1 MFPAIT
7 LTYEPGQG
15 DFAMEISASTKID
28 DLLKEYP
35 FLENFLVTLSPKFKG
50 LKNPIMRKTI
60 GKVATLGKVAG
71 IGGLDPD
78 GFLADLKAEIDRQ
91 AESAPDGA
99 AGAISDPEE
108 KQAALKEIIKALHAG
123 EDMAVL
129 KQRFG
134 QLIDGVEATEIAKME
149 QALMDEGLPA
159 EEIKRLCDVHVEIF
173 KEALEEQD
181 RPEPPMG
188 HPIHTFMKENRAS
201 EKIMSD
207 TSMLLGR
214 IGYPPK
220 AEAFTEN
227 SRALGSLIDRLS
239 EIDIHYTRKENQLF
253 PMLEAH
259 HFTGPSQVMWSIHD
273 DIRAGLKQAREAIG
287 QSDAERTLTHLK
299 EAIQAIR
306 DMIYKEE
313 HILYPASLDM
323 LTDQE
328 WIKVKEGE
336 ADIGF
341 AWVVPDTGWPENLIQ
356 EPEDVPPEPGE
367 VLDEIA
373 GALGLDTGRM
383 TLEQINLMLTHLP
396 VDLTFVDENDRVAYY
411 SEGPERIFPRSPAIV
426 GREVRNCHPPK
437 SVHLVNQILDAFKS
451 GSRDTAEFWIELGG
465 KFIFIRYFA
474 VRDGD
479 GYYRGCLEVSQ
490 DLTKIRKLEGQ
501 QRLLDWE

>member
-1 MFPAIT
+1 
-7 LTYEPGQG
+7 
-15 DFAMEISASTKID
+15 MEINATTNIN

-35 FLENFLVTLSPKFKG
+35 FLEDFLVRLSPKFKR

-60 GKVATLGKVAG
+60 GKVATLSKIAG
-71 IGGLDPD
+71 IGGLDLDDLLAKLTAEINRQLGKAATPD
-78 GFLADLKAEIDRQ
+78 G
-91 AESAPDGA
+91 SSPDGD
-99 AGAISDPEE
+99 GADGIISDPEK
-108 KQAALKEIIKALHAG
+108 KQAALKEIIMALHAG
-123 EDMAVL
+123 EDMAIL
-129 KQRFG
+129 KQRFS
-134 QLIDGVEATEIAKME
+134 QLISGVEATEIAKME

-173 KEALEEQD
+173 KEALEEKD

-201 EKIMSD
+201 EKIMSE
-207 TSMLLGR
+207 TSMLMGR
-214 IGYPPK
+214 IGHPPRP
-220 AEAFTEN
+220 ESFQEN
-227 SRALGSLIDRLS
+227 RQALGALVERLS
-239 EIDIHYTRKENQLF
+239 DIDIHYTRKENQLF

-273 DIRAGLKQAREAIG
+273 DIRAGLKQAREAIAG
-287 QSDAERTLTHLK
+287 SDPEGAITPLK

-323 LTDQE
+323 LTDAE
-328 WIKVKEGE
+328 WIKVKKGE

-341 AWVVPDTGWPENLIQ
+341 AWVVPDTGWPEDIIK
-356 EPEDVPPEPGE
+356 EPEDVPPEPAKVVQE
-367 VLDEIA
+367 VA

-411 SEGPERIFPRSPAIV
+411 SEGPERIFPRSPAII

-451 GSRDTAEFWIELGG
+451 GSRDSAEFWIELGG
-465 KFIFIRYFA
+465 KFIYIRYFP
-474 VRDGD
+474 VRDAD

-490 DLTKIRKLEGQ
+490 DLTQIRKLEGQ

>member
-1 MFPAIT
+1 M
-7 LTYEPGQG
+7 
-15 DFAMEISASTKID
+15 DISASTKIN

-35 FLENFLVTLSPKFKG
+35 FLEDFLVDLSPKFKG

-60 GKVATLGKVAG
+60 GKVATLSKVAG
-71 IGGLDPD
+71 IGGLDLD
-78 GFLADLKAEIDRQ
+78 NFLTALTSEIDRQ
-91 AESAPDGA
+91 AGKATTPVKSKPDA
-99 AGAISDPEE
+99 ADSVISDPVE

-134 QLIDGVEATEIAKME
+134 ELVKGVQATEIAKME

-173 KEALEEQD
+173 IEALEEQD
-181 RPEPPMG
+181 RPEPPVG

-201 EKIMSD
+201 EKIMSE

-214 IGYPPK
+214 IGHPPRP
-220 AEAFTEN
+220 EAFREN
-227 SRALGSLIDRLS
+227 SQALGALIERLC
-239 EIDIHYTRKENQLF
+239 EIDTHYTRKENQLF

-273 DIRAGLKQAREAIG
+273 DIRASLKQARQAFAKT
-287 QSDAERTLTHLK
+287 DAEGTTTPLK

-323 LTDQE
+323 LSDPE
-328 WIKVKEGE
+328 WVRVKEGE

-341 AWVVPDTGWPENLIQ
+341 AWVVPDSGWPENIILQ
-356 EPEDVPPEPGE
+356 PEEAPPEPE
-367 VLDEIA
+367 AVVQDVA
-373 GALGLDTGRM
+373 GALRLDTGHM

-411 SEGPERIFPRSPAIV
+411 SEGPERIFPRSPAII

-465 KFIFIRYFA
+465 KFIYIRYFA
-474 VRDGD
+474 VRDAG

-490 DLTKIRKLEGQ
+490 ELTHIRKLEGQ

>member
-1 MFPAIT
+1 
-7 LTYEPGQG
+7 
-15 DFAMEISASTKID
+15 MEISANTKID
-28 DLLKEYP
+28 DLLKAYP
-35 FLENFLVTLSPKFKG
+35 FLEDFLITLSPKFKG
-50 LKNPIMRKTI
+50 LRNPIMRKTV

-71 IGGLDPD
+71 IGGLNLDNLLAALTDEINRQTGKTAAPGEATQKGAGGALRDP
-78 GFLADLKAEIDRQ
+78 G
-91 AESAPDGA
+91 
-99 AGAISDPEE
+99 E

-129 KQRFG
+129 KQRFS
-134 QLIDGVEATEIAKME
+134 QLIGGVEASEIAKME

-173 KEALEEQD
+173 KEALKEQD
-181 RPEPPMG
+181 RPEPPLG

-201 EKIMSD
+201 EKLMSE
-207 TSMLLGR
+207 TSMLIGR
-214 IGYPPK
+214 IGNPPRP
-220 AEAFTEN
+220 EAFKAH
-227 SRALGSLIDRLS
+227 RQALGSLIERLS

-273 DIRAGLKQAREAIG
+273 DIRAGLKQAREAFAG
-287 QSDAERTLTHLK
+287 SDPQATITPLK

-313 HILYPASLDM
+313 HILYPASLEM
-323 LTDQE
+323 LSEAE
-328 WIKVKEGE
+328 WVKVKEGE

-341 AWVVPDTGWPENLIQ
+341 SWVVPDAGWPEAIIKVT
-356 EPEDVPPEPGE
+356 EAVPPEPVE
-367 VLDEIA
+367 VLKEVA
-373 GALGLDTGRM
+373 GALGLETGSM
-383 TLEQINLMLTHLP
+383 SLEQINLMLTHLP

-411 SEGPERIFPRSPAIV
+411 SEGPERIFPRSPAII

-437 SVHLVNQILDAFKS
+437 SVHLVNKILDAFKS

-465 KFIFIRYFA
+465 KFIYIRYFA
-474 VRDGD
+474 VRDAG

-490 DLTKIRKLEGQ
+490 DITRIRKLEGQ

>member
-1 MFPAIT
+1 
-7 LTYEPGQG
+7 
-15 DFAMEISASTKID
+15 MEIGANTKVD
-28 DLLKEYP
+28 SLLKEYP
-35 FLENFLVTLSPKFKG
+35 FLEDFLITLSPKFKG
-50 LKNPIMRKTI
+50 LKNPIMRKTL
-60 GKVATLGKVAG
+60 GKVATLDKIAG
-71 IGGLDPD
+71 IGGLDLDNFIEALTKEIGRQTGKTATPD
-78 GFLADLKAEIDRQ
+78 G
-91 AESAPDGA
+91 SPPDGA
-99 AGAISDPEE
+99 GGVISDPEE
-108 KQAALKEIIKALHAG
+108 KQAALREIIKDLHAG

-129 KQRFG
+129 KQRFA
-134 QLIDGVEATEIAKME
+134 QLVTGVEASEIAKME
-149 QALMDEGLPA
+149 QTLMDEGLPA

-181 RPEPPMG
+181 RPEPPLG
-188 HPIHTFMKENRAS
+188 HPIHTFIKENRAS
-201 EKIMSD
+201 EKIMSE

-214 IGYPPK
+214 IGQPPGL
-220 AEAFTEN
+220 EAFKEN
-227 SRALGSLIDRLS
+227 SQMLGSLIERLS

-259 HFTGPSQVMWSIHD
+259 HFSGPSQVMWSIHD
-273 DIRAGLKQAREAIG
+273 DIRANLKQARQGIAN
-287 QSDAERTLTHLK
+287 SDPQGTLTPLK

-313 HILYPASLDM
+313 HILFPASLDM
-323 LTDQE
+323 LSEPE

-341 AWVVPDTGWPENLIQ
+341 AWVVPDTGWPEDII
-356 EPEDVPPEPGE
+356 EAPEELPPEPAE
-367 VLDEIA
+367 VLAEVA

-411 SEGPERIFPRSPAIV
+411 SEGPERIFPRSPAII

-465 KFIFIRYFA
+465 KFIYIRYFA
-474 VRDGD
+474 VRDAS

>member
-1 MFPAIT
+1 
-7 LTYEPGQG
+7 
-15 DFAMEISASTKID
+15 MEISANTKID
-28 DLLKEYP
+28 SLLKEYP
-35 FLENFLVTLSPKFKG
+35 FLEEFLVTLSPKFKG

-60 GKVATLGKVAG
+60 GKVATLSKVAG
-71 IGGLDPD
+71 IAGLDLD
-78 GFLADLKAEIDRQ
+78 DFLTTLTNEINRQ
-91 AESAPDGA
+91 AGQTKIPAKPTPDGA
-99 AGAISDPEE
+99 GGVLSDPEE

-129 KQRFG
+129 KKRFS
-134 QLIDGVEATEIAKME
+134 QLISGVEAVEIAKME

-181 RPEPPMG
+181 RPEPPLG

-201 EKIMSD
+201 EKIMSK
-207 TSMLLGR
+207 TNMLMGR
-214 IGYPPK
+214 IGHPPR
-220 AEAFTEN
+220 AEAFKEN
-227 SRALGSLIDRLS
+227 SQALGAFIERLS

-273 DIRAGLKQAREAIG
+273 DIRAGLKQAREAFAK
-287 QSDAERTLTHLK
+287 SDSEGTLTPLK
-299 EAIQAIR
+299 ESIQAIR

-313 HILYPASLDM
+313 HILFPASLDM
-323 LTDQE
+323 LSDQE

-341 AWVVPDTGWPENLIQ
+341 AWVFPDTGWPEDIIK
-356 EPEDVPPEPGE
+356 EPEDVPPEPAE
-367 VLDEIA
+367 VLKDVA

-411 SEGPERIFPRSPAIV
+411 SEGPERIFPRSSAII

-465 KFIFIRYFA
+465 KFIYIRYFA
-474 VRDGD
+474 VRDAD

-490 DLTKIRKLEGQ
+490 DLTQIRKLEGQ
-501 QRLLDWE
+501 QRLVDWE

>member
-1 MFPAIT
+1 MGIT
-7 LTYEPGQG
+7 VN
-15 DFAMEISASTKID
+15 TKIN
-28 DLLKEYP
+28 DLLKQYP
-35 FLENFLVTLSPKFKG
+35 FLEDFLVTLSPKFKG
-50 LKNPIMRKTI
+50 LKNTMLRKTI

-71 IGGLDPD
+71 IGGLDLD
-78 GFLADLKAEIDRQ
+78 DFLAALSTQIEQ
-91 AESAPDGA
+91 QTGQTTTPTESNPDEADSGI
-99 AGAISDPEE
+99 GDPEK
-108 KQAALKEIIKALHAG
+108 KQEALKEIIKALHAG
-123 EDMAVL
+123 EDMAIV
-129 KQRFG
+129 KQRFN
-134 QLIDGVEATEIAKME
+134 QLVKGVEATEIAKME

-181 RPEPPMG
+181 RPDPPLG

-201 EKIMSD
+201 EKIMSE

-214 IGYPPK
+214 IGHPPEP
-220 AEAFTEN
+220 EAFSEN
-227 SRALGSLIDRLS
+227 SQALGSRIERLS
-239 EIDIHYTRKENQLF
+239 EIDTHYTRKENQLF

-273 DIRAGLKQAREAIG
+273 DIRAGLKQSREAFAI
-287 QSDAERTLTHLK
+287 SDPEGTIAPLK

-323 LTDQE
+323 LSDQE

-341 AWVVPDTGWPENLIQ
+341 AWVVPDTGWPADIIQ
-356 EPEDVPPEPGE
+356 EPEEALPEPAE
-367 VLDEIA
+367 VLEEVA

-411 SEGPERIFPRSPAIV
+411 SEGPERIFPRSPAII

-465 KFIFIRYFA
+465 KFIYIRYFA
-474 VRDGD
+474 VRDAG
-479 GYYRGCLEVSQ
+479 GYYKGCLEVSQ
-490 DLTKIRKLEGQ
+490 DLTRIRKLEGQ
-501 QRLLDWE
+501 NRLLDWE

>member
-1 MFPAIT
+1 
-7 LTYEPGQG
+7 
-15 DFAMEISASTKID
+15 MEINANTKID
-28 DLLKEYP
+28 DLLKKHP
-35 FLENFLVTLSPKFKG
+35 FLEDFLIGLSPKFKG

-60 GKVATLGKVAG
+60 GRVASLGKVAG
-71 IGGLDPD
+71 VGGLDLDDLLAALKDEINRQTGRAQTPD
-78 GFLADLKAEIDRQ
+78 Q
-91 AESAPDGA
+91 SAVNG
-99 AGAISDPEE
+99 GGGTHSDPKE
-108 KQAALKEIIKALHAG
+108 KQAVLKEIIRALHAG

-129 KQRFG
+129 KQRFS
-134 QLIDGVEATEIAKME
+134 QLITGVEASEIAKME

-173 KEALEEQD
+173 KEALEGQE
-181 RPEPPMG
+181 RPDPPLG

-201 EKIMSD
+201 EKLMSE
-207 TSMLLGR
+207 TSMLIGR
-214 IGYPPK
+214 IGHPPRP
-220 AEAFTEN
+220 EAFKAHHQ
-227 SRALGSLIDRLS
+227 ALGSLIERLS

-273 DIRAGLKQAREAIG
+273 DIRASLKQAREAFAG
-287 QSDAERTLTHLK
+287 SDPQGAITPLK

-323 LTDQE
+323 LSEEE

-341 AWVVPDTGWPENLIQ
+341 AWVVPDAGWPKDTIKA
-356 EPEDVPPEPGE
+356 PEDVAPEPAE
-367 VLDEIA
+367 VLKDLS
-373 GALGLDTGRM
+373 GNLGLDTGRM

-411 SEGPERIFPRSPAIV
+411 SEGPERIFPRSPAII

-437 SVHLVNQILDAFKS
+437 SVHLVNKILDAFKS

-465 KFIFIRYFA
+465 KFIYIRYFA
-474 VRDGD
+474 VRDTG

-490 DLTKIRKLEGQ
+490 DLTRIRKLEGQ

>member
-1 MFPAIT
+1 
-7 LTYEPGQG
+7 
-15 DFAMEISASTKID
+15 MEINPNTKLD

-35 FLENFLVTLSPKFKG
+35 FLEEFLIRVSPKFKG

-60 GKVATLGKVAG
+60 GKMATLGKVAG
-71 IGGLDPD
+71 VGGLDPD
-78 GFLADLKAEIDRQ
+78 NFLAALKNEINRQ
-91 AESAPDGA
+91 TGRATTPDQSAPKGA
-99 AGAISDPEE
+99 GGALSDPKE

-134 QLIDGVEATEIAKME
+134 QLIRGVEASEIAKME

-159 EEIKRLCDVHVEIF
+159 EEIKSLCDVHVEIF
-173 KEALEEQD
+173 KEALEEQE
-181 RPEPPMG
+181 RPAPPLG

-201 EKIMSD
+201 EKLMSE
-207 TSMLLGR
+207 TSILIGR
-214 IGYPPK
+214 IGHPPRL
-220 AEAFTEN
+220 EAFKTHHQ
-227 SRALGSLIDRLS
+227 ALGSLIERLS

-273 DIRAGLKQAREAIG
+273 DIRASLKQAREAFAR
-287 QSDAERTLTHLK
+287 SDPQGTITPLK

-323 LTDQE
+323 LSIEE

-341 AWVVPDTGWPENLIQ
+341 AWVVPDTGWPEGIIKP
-356 EPEDVPPEPGE
+356 PEDVAPEPPK
-367 VLDEIA
+367 VLKDLA
-373 GALGLDTGRM
+373 GTLGLDTGRM

-396 VDLTFVDENDRVAYY
+396 VDLTFVDENDRVAFY
-411 SEGPERIFPRSPAIV
+411 SEGPERIFPRSPAII

-437 SVHLVNQILDAFKS
+437 SVHLVNKILDAFKS

-465 KFIFIRYFA
+465 KFIYIRYFA
-474 VRDGD
+474 VRDGG

-490 DLTKIRKLEGQ
+490 DLTRIRKLEGQ
-501 QRLLDWE
+501 HRLLDWA

>member
-1 MFPAIT
+1 
-7 LTYEPGQG
+7 
-15 DFAMEISASTKID
+15 MEISANTKID

-35 FLENFLVTLSPKFKG
+35 FLEDFLIKFSPKFKG

-71 IGGLDPD
+71 VGGLDLEDLLAVLTKEINRQTGKAATPD
-78 GFLADLKAEIDRQ
+78 ETTP
-91 AESAPDGA
+91 EGA
-99 AGAISDPEE
+99 GGVLSDPEE

-129 KQRFG
+129 KRRFR
-134 QLIDGVEATEIAKME
+134 QLISGVEASEIARME

-181 RPEPPMG
+181 RPDPPLG

-201 EKIMSD
+201 EKVMSE
-207 TSMLLGR
+207 TSMLMGR
-214 IGYPPK
+214 IGHPPRQ
-220 AEAFTEN
+220 EAFKEH
-227 SRALGSLIDRLS
+227 RQALGSLIERLS

-273 DIRAGLKQAREAIG
+273 DIRASLKQAREALAV
-287 QSDAERTLTHLK
+287 SDPQGTITPLK

-313 HILYPASLDM
+313 HILYPASLNM
-323 LTDQE
+323 LSQE
-328 WIKVKEGE
+328 EWVKVKEGE

-341 AWVVPDTGWPENLIQ
+341 AWVVPDTGWPEDIIKP
-356 EPEDVPPEPGE
+356 PEDAAPEPTKLLKDLTGT
-367 VLDEIA
+367 
-373 GALGLDTGRM
+373 LGLDTGRM
-383 TLEQINLMLTHLP
+383 TLQQVNLMLTHLP

-411 SEGPERIFPRSPAIV
+411 SEGPERIFPRSPAII

-437 SVHLVNQILDAFKS
+437 SVHLVNKILDAFKS

-465 KFIFIRYFA
+465 KFIYIRYFA
-474 VRDGD
+474 VRDAG

-490 DLTKIRKLEGQ
+490 DLTRIRELEGQ

>member
-1 MFPAIT
+1 
-7 LTYEPGQG
+7 
-15 DFAMEISASTKID
+15 MEINATTRIN

-35 FLENFLVTLSPKFKG
+35 FLEDFLVRLSPKFKG

-60 GKVATLGKVAG
+60 GKVATLRKIAG
-71 IGGLDPD
+71 IGGLDLNDFLATLTAEINRQVGTVATPEGSTPD
-78 GFLADLKAEIDRQ
+78 G
-91 AESAPDGA
+91 DGA
-99 AGAISDPEE
+99 DGIISDPEK

-129 KQRFG
+129 KQRFS
-134 QLIDGVEATEIAKME
+134 QLISGVEATEIAKME
-149 QALMDEGLPA
+149 QALMEEGLSA
-159 EEIKRLCDVHVEIF
+159 EGIKRLCDVHVEIF
-173 KEALEEQD
+173 KEALEEKD

-201 EKIMSD
+201 EQIMSE
-207 TSMLLGR
+207 TSMLMGR
-214 IGYPPK
+214 IGHPPRP
-220 AEAFTEN
+220 ESFQEN
-227 SRALGSLIDRLS
+227 RQALGALVERLS

-273 DIRAGLKQAREAIG
+273 DIRAGLKQAREAIAG
-287 QSDAERTLTHLK
+287 SDPEGAITPLK
-299 EAIQAIR
+299 ESIQAIR

-323 LTDQE
+323 LTDAE
-328 WIKVKEGE
+328 WVKVKEGE

-341 AWVVPDTGWPENLIQ
+341 AWVVPDTGWPEDIIK
-356 EPEDVPPEPGE
+356 EPEEVPPEPTKVVQE
-367 VLDEIA
+367 VA

-396 VDLTFVDENDRVAYY
+396 VDLTFVDETDRVAYY
-411 SEGPERIFPRSPAIV
+411 SEGPERIFPRSPAII

-451 GSRDTAEFWIELGG
+451 GSRDSAEFWIELGG
-465 KFIFIRYFA
+465 KFIYIRYFA
-474 VRDGD
+474 
-479 GYYRGCLEVSQ
+479 
-490 DLTKIRKLEGQ
+490 
-501 QRLLDWE
+501 